1 MHFQSSLLLTSIKNH
16 WVRGA
21 WAQAVWATLWGHA
34 FNAWLNNTSHSNQD
48 ISIKRERGHLST
60 DYKPSLRSRQQV
72 LRGQKQMSSQL
83 APWLRK
89 VTPESK
95 NLGPEGK
102 DVGRKKQ
109 RIGHH
114 QSQEM
119 VWAQAHRHKKMCI
132 HFGGQNTPKKP
143 SVNIWLWLRALIGT
157 RLTPMGPQSEDRGA
171 GPHTRL
177 PTNLLGNRPPLQ
189 LTMRYKVTGYISLL
203 YQVWC

>member
-95 NLGPEGK
+95 NLGPERK

-143 SVNIWLWLRALIGT
+143 SAQHMTMAEGSDWHKADPHGSPEWRQRSRA
-157 RLTPMGPQSEDRGA
+157 PHSPPHQSPGKQASFAAHYE
-171 GPHTRL
+171 
-177 PTNLLGNRPPLQ
+177 
-189 LTMRYKVTGYISLL
+189 I
-203 YQVWC
+203 